1 MSRQEPYRRADL
13 FTVGETE
20 SMSLDKHAYVAVVAR
35 EGGAVGAVAASGD
48 LDAPVPS
55 CPRWSLQKLVGHLGW
70 VYNWVSEHIEQRS
83 AAMLNRDDVPRPPA
97 GDAVIEWYAGAH
109 ARVLDALRDVDPDAE
124 VWGWAGINTGAF
136 WHKRLAHESL
146 IHRWDAEN
154 AVGEPGHIDSDLG
167 ADGVDELMDVIWP
180 FQVRS
185 AKDPLPEASLHLHR
199 TDGDGE
205 WLCRIVDGRFVAE
218 RTHARG
224 DAAVRGTGEQ
234 LDLVLWRR
242 KAPGDVE
249 VFGDAGVLAAWTALG
264 R

>member
-1 MSRQEPYRRADL
+1 MSFD
-13 FTVGETE
+13 T
-20 SMSLDKHAYVAVVAR
+20 DAYIAATQR
-35 EGGAVGAVAASGD
+35 EGAAVSAVAATAD
-48 LDAPVPS
+48 LGAPVPS

-83 AAMLNRDDVPRPPA
+83 ATMLNRDDVPRPPA
-97 GDAVIEWYAGAH
+97 GDAVIDWYAGAH
-109 ARVLDALRDVDPDAE
+109 ARVLDALRAIDPATE

-154 AVGEPGHIDSDLG
+154 AVGEPGPLNSDLA
-167 ADGVDELMDVIWP
+167 ADGVDELVDVLLP
-180 FQVRS
+180 FQVGLT
-185 AKDPLPEASLHLHR
+185 KDPLPEGTLHLHR

-205 WLCRIVDGRFVAE
+205 WLCRISEGRLVAE
-218 RTHARG
+218 RIHARG
-224 DAAVRGTGEQ
+224 DVAVRGTGEQ

-242 KAPGDVE
+242 IQSDDVEIFGDV
-249 VFGDAGVLAAWTALG
+249 DVLAAWTALG

>member
-1 MSRQEPYRRADL
+1 MS
-13 FTVGETE
+13 F
-20 SMSLDKHAYVAVVAR
+20 DKDAYVAAVAR
-35 EGGAVGAVAASGD
+35 EGAAVSAVAASGD

-83 AAMLNRDDVPRPPA
+83 ATMLNREDVPRPPR
-97 GDAVIEWYAGAH
+97 DEAVVSWYAEAH
-109 ARVLDALRDVDPDAE
+109 ARVLDALRDVEPAEE
-124 VWGWAGINTGAF
+124 VWSWAGINTGAF

-154 AVGEPGHIDSDLG
+154 TVGEPGRIDDDLG
-167 ADGVDELMDVIWP
+167 ADGVDELMEVIWP
-180 FQVRS
+180 FEARS
-185 AKDPLPEASLHLHR
+185 TEDPLPEGSLHLHR

-218 RTHARG
+218 RIHARG
-224 DAAVRGTGEQ
+224 DVAVRGTGAD

-242 KAPGDVE
+242 IEPDGVE
-249 VFGDAGVLAAWTALG
+249 LFGDADVLAAWTALG

>member
-1 MSRQEPYRRADL
+1 MS
-13 FTVGETE
+13 F
-20 SMSLDKHAYVAVVAR
+20 DKDAYVAVVAR
-35 EGGAVGAVAASGD
+35 EGAAVSAVAASGD
-48 LDAPVPS
+48 LDTPVPS
-55 CPRWSLQKLVGHLGW
+55 CPRWPLQKLVGHLGW

-83 AAMLNRDDVPRPPA
+83 ATMLNRDDAPRPPA
-97 GDAVIEWYAGAH
+97 GEPVIAWYAEAH
-109 ARVLDALRDVDPDAE
+109 ARVLDALRDLEPDAE

-154 AVGEPGHIDSDLG
+154 TVGEPRRIDGDLG
-167 ADGVDELMDVIWP
+167 ADGVDELMEVIWP
-180 FQVRS
+180 FGARS
-185 AKDPLPEASLHLHR
+185 ATDSLPAGSLHLHR

-218 RTHARG
+218 RIHARG
-224 DAAVRGTGEQ
+224 DVAVRGTGAE

-242 KAPGDVE
+242 IEPDGVE
-249 VFGDAGVLAAWTALG
+249 LFGDADVLAAWTALG

>member
-1 MSRQEPYRRADL
+1 MSFDTDAYIAA
-13 FTVGETE
+13 TE
-20 SMSLDKHAYVAVVAR
+20 S
-35 EGGAVGAVAASGD
+35 EGAAISAVAATAD

-83 AAMLNRDDVPRPPA
+83 ATMLNRDDVPRPPA
-97 GDAVIEWYAGAH
+97 GDAVIDWYAGAH
-109 ARVLDALRDVDPDAE
+109 ARVLDALRDIDPAE
-124 VWGWAGINTGAF
+124 EIWGWAGINTGAF

-154 AVGEPGHIDSDLG
+154 AVGEPGPLDSDLA
-167 ADGVDELMDVIWP
+167 ADGVDELVDVLLP
-180 FQVRS
+180 FQVGLT
-185 AKDPLPEASLHLHR
+185 KDPLPEGTLHLHR

-205 WLCRIVDGRFVAE
+205 WLCQISEGRLVTERI
-218 RTHARG
+218 HARG
-224 DAAVRGTGEQ
+224 DVAVRGTGEQ

-242 KAPGDVE
+242 IQSDDVEIFGDV
-249 VFGDAGVLAAWTALG
+249 DVLAAWTALG